1 MQQTKTLTFFEAS
14 SIITGFGV
22 GGGIMAVP
30 YLASLNGL
38 SVFLG
43 LLVTAYLLSMLIHL
57 MIAETLM
64 HESSSSQLVELFSK
78 FLFRGK
84 GGVILPGYSSF

>member
-1 MQQTKTLTFFEAS
+1 
-14 SIITGFGV
+14 
-22 GGGIMAVP
+22 MAVP

-38 SVFLG
+38 SVFFV

-64 HESSSSQLVELFSK
+64 HESSSSQLVELFGK

-84 GGVILPGYSSF
+84 GGVVFTWIFFVLIILAFYANLSAYLPAGAK